1 MAFHSSVLVWK
12 IPWTEES
19 YRLYTVYWVVKSQTR
34 LQLLSTQALMDI
46 VLSILVVGHYAYID
60 PTPPEISIFHLKPNE
75 KNQNLNLE
83 MFCPF
88 GVEISYLP

>member
-1 MAFHSSVLVWK
+1 
-12 IPWTEES
+12 
-19 YRLYTVYWVVKSQTR
+19 
-34 LQLLSTQALMDI
+34 MDI